1 MLTSEIHEFKRF
13 LATRGCDKVFES
25 LYKEYGFSDNP
36 DSLYSY
42 FAMEDSLFV
51 IVHAFDFNKLKA
63 DNRFNKLVW
72 QKLNREWLKVQL
84 KSNVDKLKAKIL
96 SPESETPKPTSP
108 FDGFELS
115 EIPIKKKKVEMPK
128 NKQIRICTGMGNS
141 VVFNIPLS
149 EKLQERKFD
158 SVDIMKDNRSGL
170 YILVF
175 GKGLNYKI
183 RDYSAGTM
191 CVTHKDIIKYIEK
204 YLGFE
209 FDKQKAYF
217 IHVKSPMLSNDGTKI
232 AVPITN
238 GYEIIDR

>member
-1 MLTSEIHEFKRF
+1 MLTSEIREFKRF

-63 DNRFNKLVW
+63 DSRFNKLVW
-72 QKLNREWLKVQL
+72 QKLNREWLNVQL
-84 KSNVDKLKAKIL
+84 KSNIGKLQANVL
-96 SPESETPKPTSP
+96 PPVEAPKPSSP
-108 FDGFELS
+108 FDGIELS
-115 EIPIKKKKVEMPK
+115 EIPIKKKKIEMPK
-128 NKQIRICTGMGNS
+128 VNHIRVCTGMGNS
-141 VVFNIPLS
+141 VVFNILLS
-149 EKLQERKFD
+149 DKLQERKFD
-158 SVDIMKDNRSGL
+158 SVDIMKDNRSGQ
-170 YILVF
+170 YIFVF
-175 GKGLNYKI
+175 GKGMNYKI

-191 CVTHKDIIKYIEK
+191 CVTHKDIIQYIEK

-217 IHVKSPMLSNDGTKI
+217 IRIKPAMLSNDGSKF